1 MSGHLKYTQDHVS
14 NNVAFSWDMEAH
26 VSTTKNVWRGKVVV
40 LIGELSTGAFLNVSE
55 IFDDK
60 W

>member
-1 MSGHLKYTQDHVS
+1 MAVMSGHLKYTQDHVS

-40 LIGELSTGAFLNVSE
+40 LIGELSTGAFLC
-55 IFDDK
+55 F
-60 W
+60 